1 MSPSG
6 LRHGTLTPASLVQIQ
21 PPLPR
26 RRGPLVGQR
35 IVYPPYEGSI
45 PFVGA
50 SFNTANA
57 VHSGSSVGRVA
68 VSKTVGRGFESLPL
82 CTVFSEFQVA
92 RTSFGAVWM
101 DRSYA
106 RRSVKMKLVGA
117 PRPVGPRSAVHRGQ
131 PIRGKYR
138 QPWQRQGAILLPHS
152 SVGRAPDF
160 DSGCPWFESKCGC
173 H

>member
-1 MSPSG
+1 MRVRAPSGVPVLRCCSSVGLERRSTKPEVAGSSPASSARSVGVSPSG

-92 RTSFGAVWM
+92 RPPLAQSGWT
-101 DRSYA
+101 
-106 RRSVKMKLVGA
+106 
-117 PRPVGPRSAVHRGQ
+117 GPMPA
-131 PIRGKYR
+131 
-138 QPWQRQGAILLPHS
+138 
-152 SVGRAPDF
+152 GR
-160 DSGCPWFESKCGC
+160 
-173 H
+173 